1 MAPVTK
7 KPKVIIVGAGLGG
20 ITLGILLEKA
30 GVDFEIYER
39 ATEVKPLGSAI
50 SMGASVLT
58 FFEQLGLLEEFISYG
73 KPTMYANMYNE
84 KRELQNTIDFSFL
97 KNVGGHY
104 NYIVP
109 RPHLYAMLLRQ
120 IPAERI
126 RFSKRVLSISQGEH
140 GALIRTADGQTHEG
154 DILVGADGAYS
165 GVRQGLYDALK
176 KEKKLPSSDD
186 QPLPFN
192 CVALV
197 GHTGPLDPDQFPELL
212 LPESCN
218 QGVIG
223 GDNKPYSLMTFTC
236 QNNSMCW
243 GLMHH
248 LDAESSKLNDSF
260 RNSEW
265 GAEAA
270 EQMCKEVRDFPIPGG
285 INNNLTL
292 GDLIDKTPQ
301 HLISKVM
308 LEEKVFDTW
317 YHGRTVLLGDG
328 AVNAI
333 QDAIALANWINT
345 LNADATW
352 DDTAKVFAEYRS
364 ERYPWAQHAFT
375 DSQVMSK
382 LVAMNFMGKVARY
395 AAKNMPAWLQ
405 RAAFSRIAT
414 NRPQAA
420 FLPLAPDRGQTKAVK
435 QNSLVKTQKILAVRA
450 KKQQQQ
456 ADNAAAA
463 NANNK
468 ESVAV

>member
-1 MAPVTK
+1 MTPVTK

-30 GVDFEIYER
+30 GIPYEIFER
-39 ATEVKPLGSAI
+39 APEVKPLGSAI

-140 GALIRTADGQTHEG
+140 GVLIRTSDNMTHEG

-165 GVRQGLYDALK
+165 SVRQGLYAALK

-197 GHTGPLDPDQFPELL
+197 GHTEALDPEQFPELL

-248 LDAESSKLNDSF
+248 LDAESSKMNDSF

-265 GAEAA
+265 GPEAA

-317 YHGRTVLLGDG
+317 FHGRTVLLGDACHKFNPAGGQG

-345 LNADATW
+345 LNADSTW
-352 DDTAKVFAEYRS
+352 DETAKVFSEYRS
-364 ERYPWAQHAFT
+364 ERHPWAQHAFT

-382 LVAMNFMGKVARY
+382 LVAMNFMGRVARY
-395 AAKNMPAWLQ
+395 AAKNMPVWLQ

-414 NRPQAA
+414 NRPQVAY
-420 FLPLAPDRGQTKAVK
+420 LPLAPDRGQTKAVK
-435 QNSLVKTQKILAVRA
+435 QNSLIKTQKILATRA
-450 KKQQQQ
+450 KKQQQ
-456 ADNAAAA
+456 
-463 NANNK
+463 
-468 ESVAV
+468 

>member
-1 MAPVTK
+1 MTPVTK

-30 GVDFEIYER
+30 GIPYEIFER
-39 ATEVKPLGSAI
+39 APEVKPLGSAI

-140 GALIRTADGQTHEG
+140 GVLIRTSDNMTHEG

-165 GVRQGLYDALK
+165 SVRQGLYTALK

-197 GHTGPLDPDQFPELL
+197 GHTEALDPEQFPELL

-248 LDAESSKLNDSF
+248 LDAESSKMNDSF

-265 GAEAA
+265 GPEAA

-317 YHGRTVLLGDG
+317 FHGRTVLLGDACHKFNPAGGQG

-345 LNADATW
+345 LNADSTW
-352 DDTAKVFAEYRS
+352 DETAKVFSEYRS
-364 ERYPWAQHAFT
+364 ERHPWAQHAFT

-382 LVAMNFMGKVARY
+382 LVAMNFMGRVARY
-395 AAKNMPAWLQ
+395 AAKNMPVWLQ

-414 NRPQAA
+414 NRPQVAY
-420 FLPLAPDRGQTKAVK
+420 LPLAPDRGQTKAVK
-435 QNSLVKTQKILAVRA
+435 QNSLIKTQKILAARA
-450 KKQQQQ
+450 KNQQQ
-456 ADNAAAA
+456 
-463 NANNK
+463 
-468 ESVAV
+468 

>member
-1 MAPVTK
+1 MTPVTK

-30 GVDFEIYER
+30 GIPYEIFER
-39 ATEVKPLGSAI
+39 ASEVKPLGSAI

-140 GALIRTADGQTHEG
+140 GVLIRTSDNMTHEG

-165 GVRQGLYDALK
+165 SVRQGLYSSLK

-197 GHTGPLDPDQFPELL
+197 GHTEALDPEQFPELL
-212 LPESCN
+212 LPES
-218 QGVIG
+218 
-223 GDNKPYSLMTFTC
+223 LMTFTC
-236 QNNSMCW
+236 QNNTMCW

-248 LDAESSKLNDSF
+248 LNAESSKMNDSF

-265 GAEAA
+265 GPEAA

-317 YHGRTVLLGDG
+317 FYGRTVLLGDACHKFNPAGGQG

-352 DDTAKVFAEYRS
+352 DETAKVFSEYRS
-364 ERYPWAQHAFT
+364 ERHPWAQHAFT

-395 AAKNMPAWLQ
+395 AAKNMPVWLQ

-414 NRPQAA
+414 NRPQVA

-435 QNSLVKTQKILAVRA
+435 QNSLINTQKILAARA
-450 KKQQQQ
+450 KKQEQDDK
-456 ADNAAAA
+456 APK
-463 NANNK
+463 ANNDQA
-468 ESVAV
+468 VAV

>member
-1 MAPVTK
+1 MAPVNK

-30 GVDFEIYER
+30 GVTFEIFER
-39 ATEVKPLGSAI
+39 AAEVKPLGSAI

-140 GALIRTADGQTHEG
+140 GVLIRTADGQTHEG

-165 GVRQGLYDALK
+165 GVRQGLYAALK

-197 GHTGPLDPDQFPELL
+197 GHTSPLDPEQFPEVL

-218 QGVIG
+218 QG
-223 GDNKPYSLMTFTC
+223 
-236 QNNSMCW
+236 NNSMCW

-248 LDAESSKLNDSF
+248 LDAESSKMNDSF

-265 GAEAA
+265 GPEAA
-270 EQMCKEVRDFPIPGG
+270 EQMCKDVRDFPIPGG
-285 INNNLTL
+285 ITNNLTL

-301 HLISKVM
+301 DLISKVM

-317 YHGRTVLLGDG
+317 YHGRTVLLGDACHKFNPAGGQG

-352 DDTAKVFAEYRS
+352 DDTAKVFAEYRA

-420 FLPLAPDRGQTKAVK
+420 FLPLATDRGQTKAVK
-435 QNSLVKTQKILAVRA
+435 QNSLVKTQKILASRA
-450 KKQQQQ
+450 KK
-456 ADNAAAA
+456 
-463 NANNK
+463 
-468 ESVAV
+468 